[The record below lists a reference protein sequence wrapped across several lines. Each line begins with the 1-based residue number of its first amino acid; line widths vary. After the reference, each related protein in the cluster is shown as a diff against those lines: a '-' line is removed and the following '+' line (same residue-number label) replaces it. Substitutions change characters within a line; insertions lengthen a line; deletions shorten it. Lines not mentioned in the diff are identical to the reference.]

1 MLQEQQKLLTLH
13 FFHEFHQSELNR
25 RKLYQIRVLPS
36 KKLNFTANSK
46 PIGSDFPAAG
56 ERRRLTA
63 SGRSSGKSGNEGERE
78 RCSVFSG
85 EHSAPSPAGERV
97 RERERERE
105 RERASERACEA
116 QGFARVCV
124 CECVRIRLGTNEA
137 CAYACMCVYAREE
150 CTDV

>member
-1 MLQEQQKLLTLH
+1 ML
-13 FFHEFHQSELNR
+13 
-25 RKLYQIRVLPS
+25 RVLRRAQCS
-36 KKLNFTANSK
+36 K
-46 PIGSDFPAAG
+46 
-56 ERRRLTA
+56 
-63 SGRSSGKSGNEGERE
+63 SGRRE
-78 RCSVFSG
+78 RV
-85 EHSAPSPAGERV
+85 
-97 RERERERE
+97 RE

>member
-1 MLQEQQKLLTLH
+1 ML
-13 FFHEFHQSELNR
+13 
-25 RKLYQIRVLPS
+25 RVLRRAQCS
-36 KKLNFTANSK
+36 K
-46 PIGSDFPAAG
+46 
-56 ERRRLTA
+56 
-63 SGRSSGKSGNEGERE
+63 SGRRE
-78 RCSVFSG
+78 S
-85 EHSAPSPAGERV
+85 
-97 RERERERE
+97 ERERERE